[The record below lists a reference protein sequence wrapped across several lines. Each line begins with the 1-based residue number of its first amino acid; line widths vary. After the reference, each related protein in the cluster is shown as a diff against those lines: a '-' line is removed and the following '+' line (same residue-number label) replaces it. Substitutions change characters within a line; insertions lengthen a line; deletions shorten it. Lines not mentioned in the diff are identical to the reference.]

1 MTVRTG
7 RLDRRRLEY
16 AGVCIHAPAAR
27 RARPPG
33 QGPLV
38 QCCVEEFPV
47 CNSSDRA
54 RGSNFAV
61 SEPHP
66 LDFLPRIASLPPPP
80 PEAVQVLVPRRPRA
94 HSSRLDEPRQA
105 AAASPQPV
113 RFQELRK
120 KRWPAGRAGGGA
132 VALLRAMIVGLPGTR
147 RWSRACGQGRP
158 RSEPEAEASCS
169 PAFTPSAFNAGSR
182 DCTV

>member
-1 MTVRTG
+1 MHQRI
-7 RLDRRRLEY
+7 R
-16 AGVCIHAPAAR
+16 AAHAH
-27 RARPPG
+27 
-33 QGPLV
+33 QGPLG

-47 CNSSDRA
+47 CNSLDRA

-66 LDFLPRIASLPPPP
+66 PRFSSTHCLAT
-80 PEAVQVLVPRRPRA
+80 AAAGRTGAGTVPRRPRA

-105 AAASPQPV
+105 AAASPPQPG

-158 RSEPEAEASCS
+158 RSEPEAEASCG

>member
-1 MTVRTG
+1 M
-7 RLDRRRLEY
+7 Y
-16 AGVCIHAPAAR
+16 ASTHPRG
-27 RARPPG
+27 ARPPG
-33 QGPLV
+33 ATGPVLRRGIPRL
-38 QCCVEEFPV
+38 QQ
-47 CNSSDRA
+47 SLGSADRA
-54 RGSNFAV
+54 RGSNFTV
-61 SEPHP
+61 PEPHP
-66 LDFLPRIASLPPPP
+66 PRFSSTHCLA
-80 PEAVQVLVPRRPRA
+80 AAAGRTGAGTVPRRPRA

-105 AAASPQPV
+105 AAASPPQPG

-158 RSEPEAEASCS
+158 RSEPEAEASCG

>member
-1 MTVRTG
+1 M
-7 RLDRRRLEY
+7 LEY
-16 AGVCIHAPAAR
+16 ASTHPRHAAR
-27 RARPPG
+27 AH
-33 QGPLV
+33 Q
-38 QCCVEEFPV
+38 
-47 CNSSDRA
+47 A
-54 RGSNFAV
+54 RGHWASAASRNSLSATARIAYAGRI
-61 SEPHP
+61 SPSPSPTP
-66 LDFLPRIASLPPPP
+66 LDFLPRIASLSPPPPPPPP

-105 AAASPQPV
+105 AAASPPQPG

-120 KRWPAGRAGGGA
+120 KRWPAGPAGGGA

-158 RSEPEAEASCS
+158 RSEPEAEASCG

>member
-1 MTVRTG
+1 MHQRTCGAPRAPTRPGDTGPVLRRGIPCLQQLGSRTRVEFRRLRAPPPRFSSTHCLAAAAGRTG
-7 RLDRRRLEY
+7 
-16 AGVCIHAPAAR
+16 AGT
-27 RARPPG
+27 
-33 QGPLV
+33 
-38 QCCVEEFPV
+38 
-47 CNSSDRA
+47 
-54 RGSNFAV
+54 
-61 SEPHP
+61 
-66 LDFLPRIASLPPPP
+66 
-80 PEAVQVLVPRRPRA
+80 VPRRPRA